1 MTRFTRKTLFS
12 SLVSSFL
19 ATAALAQP
27 LYMPTE
33 QFNRMQATDL
43 PGNDIR
49 MLRDTS
55 LEICLNACVS
65 DQDCD
70 AVTYNTAANA
80 CFLKTDGSLTEP
92 FNGAVSYR
100 ISRTSPEALALA
112 RSRQDDLTSLPRFWM
127 DRALAQ
133 ATSLGL
139 LYRASEMP
147 VSALL
152 GLADEA
158 RGASNYDSYAFY
170 MQRALAQSDDVGLW
184 FTFGD
189 TMLRS
194 TRNGDREIGT
204 TALINAYLR
213 STGAD
218 MRADILVKLAE
229 RMEQA
234 NNGRQSIA
242 LLRIALGLAPSATI
256 DAALQRAI
264 GLFGFRIVEHQ
275 VDNNAEQPR
284 ICLTFSDPL
293 VQTGVDYAP
302 YLRMQGTEL
311 PVEVEQNQ
319 LCLDGARHGET
330 YDLTVRAGLPAAD
343 GEVLEKSV
351 DIQLY
356 VRDRDAMVY
365 FPGRAYVLPKTDDAA
380 LPIVSVNAPL
390 VDLRLFRVGERG
402 LVNAIRRGNVFQAMS
417 DYEESD
423 IAERLGAALWEGQA
437 DLQTELNA
445 DVTTGLPVSAF
456 LPALEPGVYAITARI
471 PETSETWEAA
481 ATQWFIVSDLGVE
494 TMQGVDGLHVF
505 VRSLASAAPGANVTV
520 QLLAV
525 NNEILAETTTD
536 AAGYARIDPGYLA
549 GTGGMAPA
557 MLTLAAAGSDFA
569 WLDLSDGGFDLSDRG
584 VAGRAAPGPV
594 DIFTTTD
601 RGIYRAGETVHATIL
616 ARDSAARALEG
627 LPLTAIIRRPDGV
640 EFSRHL
646 LPDLGG
652 GGHVLS
658 LAIPASAQRGSW
670 QMQLYADPDGPRL
683 STARFLVE
691 DFIPERIDFTMA
703 LPEGA
708 LDARNLP
715 PLDIAARYLYGA
727 PGAELSMEGEI
738 EIDTTTSHPGYDGY
752 YFGLE
757 DDPFI
762 PTGDALYDLP
772 ATDEV
777 GAAQISLALPALE
790 QTSRPLEM
798 RVALRMADGSG
809 RPVERTL
816 TRPLLPENPGIGI
829 KPLFDWTLG
838 ENENAAFDIVSINAD
853 LTPRAEAPLTWVLNR
868 VNRRYQWYS
877 YDGSWRWEPVTTR
890 TRVGAGTLTTGA
902 DGAARLEYPV
912 EWGRYEL
919 RIVSPSGAVL
929 PSSYSFYVGWW
940 GADGSSDT
948 PDLLQVALDQPGYA
962 PGDSAILRMDARMD
976 GVALVRVVTDRLV
989 SMQAIEV
996 TAGETEITLP
1006 VTDEWGSGAYVIASL
1021 IRPGNADAGR
1031 NPARALGLAHAAVDP
1046 QNRALD
1052 LALDLPDATEPR
1064 GPLNVGLNVGNL
1076 EPGQRVWATVS
1087 VVDIGIL
1094 NITGFQSP
1102 DPEGYYFGQ
1111 RALGMELRDIYGRL
1125 IDASAASRA
1134 AIRSGGDGANIRTN
1148 APPPTQELLAR
1159 FSGPVTIAADG
1170 TATVSFELP
1179 AFNGG
1184 VRVIAVVWGEQGVG
1198 QASQDVLVRDP
1209 IVLTTTTPRFMAPG
1223 DDTRLLVE
1231 LAHVSGP
1238 TGTVG
1243 VEIFA
1248 SGPVAVAQGA
1258 AAFNV
1263 ELAEGA
1269 RATRNIPLKA
1279 SRTGLGELR
1288 IVMTMPDGRIV
1299 EQMARLNVLAN
1310 DPDIIRRTPI
1320 RLAANGGTFTIDGNA
1335 FADIRPGSGTVTLSV
1350 GPLAALDPAGLLAA
1364 LDRYPYG
1371 CSEQLVSR
1379 ALPLLYVGE
1388 VAAALELAPQ
1398 EGMQAR
1404 IGDTITDV
1412 LANQSSSGGFGLWRP
1427 DSGDLWL
1434 DAYVTD
1440 FLSRARALGYTVPD
1454 VAFDLALANLLNR
1467 VNYAPDFEDA
1477 GQDIAYALMVLARE
1491 NRASIGDLRYFADNR
1506 ADAFATAMAQAQLG
1520 TALAYYGDQLRADRM
1535 FGLANAR
1542 VLAYGVES
1550 NSWRPDYGSYARD
1563 ASAVLTLAAEVNST
1577 AIDRQELARRAS
1589 FYGGGYR
1596 STQDMAWMLLATNAM
1611 AQDAAVAGATLGG
1624 APLPLTGLRQ
1634 ITEAELAGPGLVLEN
1649 PTGTAIEAV
1658 LTTRGAPAFPEPES
1672 SNGYRIERWY
1682 YTMDGTPVDLENVQV
1697 NDRIVAILRVQP
1709 EQDRNGRLMIVD
1721 PLPAGVEVE
1730 NPNLLRAGDLSQLD
1744 WLSLDDV
1751 ALHSEFRDDRF
1762 VATVNW
1768 SRTDSFQLAYIVRAI
1783 SPGSFQQPAALV
1795 EDMYRPD
1802 LRGTTNAGRISIR
1815 QP

>member
-1 MTRFTRKTLFS
+1 MTRFTRNNLFAA
-12 SLVSSFL
+12 LVFTFCAS
-19 ATAALAQP
+19 AGLAQP
-27 LYMPTE
+27 LYIPTE

-49 MLRDTS
+49 ILRDTS
-55 LEICLNACVS
+55 VEICLNACAAEQS
-65 DQDCD
+65 CN
-70 AVTYNTAANA
+70 AVTYNTSANA
-80 CFLKTDGSLTEP
+80 CFLKTDGSLAEP

-100 ISRTSPEALALA
+100 VSRASPQALSLA
-112 RSRQDDLTSLPRFWM
+112 RSRQDDLATLPRFWM
-127 DRALAQ
+127 DRALTQ
-133 ATSLGL
+133 ATSLGQA
-139 LYRASEMP
+139 YRANEMP

-152 GLADEA
+152 SLADEA
-158 RGASNYDSYAFY
+158 RGTSDFDSYAFY
-170 MQRALAQSDDVGLW
+170 MQRALAQSDDAGLW
-184 FTFGD
+184 LAFGD

-194 TRNGDREIGT
+194 TKSDDRLIGT
-204 TALINAYLR
+204 SALINAYFR
-213 STGAD
+213 SSVAD
-218 MRADILVKLAE
+218 MRADILVKLAS
-229 RMEQA
+229 RLEQA
-234 NNGRQSIA
+234 NYGRQSIT
-242 LLRIALGLAPSATI
+242 LLRTALGLAPSEAVDT
-256 DAALQRAI
+256 ALQRAI

-293 VQTGVDYAP
+293 AQTGVDYAP
-302 YLRMQGTEL
+302 FVRMQGAEL

-330 YDLTVRAGLPAAD
+330 YDLTIRAGLPAAD
-343 GEVLEKSV
+343 GEVLTKSV
-351 DIQLY
+351 DIELY

-380 LPIVSVNAPL
+380 LPIVSINAPL
-390 VDLRLFRVGERG
+390 VALRLFRVGERG
-402 LVNAIRRGNVFQAMS
+402 LITAIRRGNVGQAMS
-417 DYEESD
+417 EYEESD

-437 DLQTELNA
+437 DLQTDLNA

-471 PETSETWEAA
+471 PETTESWEAA

-494 TMQGVDGLHVF
+494 TMQGGDGLHVF
-505 VRSLASAAPGANVTV
+505 VRSLASAEPKPDVTL

-525 NNEILAETTTD
+525 NNEVLAEATTD

-549 GTGGMAPA
+549 GTGGMAPS
-557 MLTLAAAGSDFA
+557 MLTLAAADDFA
-569 WLDLSDGGFDLSDRG
+569 WLDMSDGGFDLSDRG
-584 VAGRAAPGPV
+584 VAGRAAPGPI

-616 ARDSAARALEG
+616 ARDSAAKALEG
-627 LPLTAIIRRPDGV
+627 LPLTAIIHRPDGV

-646 LPDLGG
+646 LADLGG
-652 GGHVLS
+652 GGHILD
-658 LAIPASAQRGSW
+658 LAIPASAQRGGW
-670 QMQLYADPDGPRL
+670 QMHLYADPNGPRL
-683 STARFLVE
+683 SSTRFLVE

-708 LDARNLP
+708 LDALSLP

-727 PGAELSMEGEI
+727 PGAGLSIEGSI
-738 EIDTTTSHPGYDGY
+738 EVETTSSHPGYDGY
-752 YFGLE
+752 HFGLE

-762 PTGDALYDLP
+762 PSGDGLYDLP
-772 ATDEV
+772 ATDAA
-777 GAAQISLALPALE
+777 GAAQIFLALPDME

-798 RVALRMADGSG
+798 RVTLRMADGSG

-816 TRPLLPENPGIGI
+816 TRPLLPSEPGIGI
-829 KPLFDWTLG
+829 KPLFDWNLG

-853 LTPRAEAPLTWVLNR
+853 LTPRAEAPLAWVLNR

-877 YDGSWRWEPVTTR
+877 HDGNWRWEPVTTR

-902 DGAARLEYPV
+902 DGKARIEHPV

-919 RIVSPSGAVL
+919 RINAQGGEIL
-929 PSSYSFYVGWW
+929 PSTHSFYVGWW

-962 PGDSAILRMDARMD
+962 PGDSAVLRMDARMD
-976 GVALVRVVTDRLV
+976 GVALVRVVTDRLI

-1021 IRPGNADAGR
+1021 IRPGNADAGH
-1031 NPARALGLAHAAVDP
+1031 NPARALGLAHAAVNP
-1046 QNRALD
+1046 QDRALD
-1052 LALDLPDATEPR
+1052 LSLDLPDTTEPR

-1076 EPGQRVWATVS
+1076 QPGQQVWATVS

-1094 NITGFQSP
+1094 NITGFKSP
-1102 DPEGYYFGQ
+1102 DPEAHYFGQ

-1134 AIRSGGDGANIRTN
+1134 AIRSGGDSANTRTN
-1148 APPPTQELLAR
+1148 TPPPTQELLAR
-1159 FSGPVTIAADG
+1159 FSGPVSIAADG

-1179 AFNGG
+1179 AFNGA
-1184 VRVIAVVWGEQGVG
+1184 VRVMAVVWGAQGVG

-1238 TGTVG
+1238 TGAVG

-1248 SGPVAVAQGA
+1248 TGPVAVAQGA
-1258 AAFNV
+1258 AQFSV
-1263 ELAEGA
+1263 ELEQGA
-1269 RATRNIPLKA
+1269 RASRIIPLKA
-1279 SRTGLGELR
+1279 DRTGLGALR
-1288 IVMTMPDGRIV
+1288 IVMTMPDGRVV
-1299 EQMARLNVLAN
+1299 EQTARLNVLAN
-1310 DPDIIRRTPI
+1310 DPEIIRRTPI
-1320 RLAANGGTFTIDGNA
+1320 RLAANGGNFTIDSNT
-1335 FADIRPGSGTVTLSV
+1335 FAGIRPGSGTVTLSV

-1388 VAAALELAPQ
+1388 VAEALKLVPQ

-1404 IGDTITDV
+1404 IADTVIDV

-1427 DSGDLWL
+1427 DSGDMWL

-1440 FLSRARALGYTVPD
+1440 FLSRARSLGYDVPD
-1454 VAFDLALANLLNR
+1454 MAFDLALANLLNR
-1467 VNYAPDFEDA
+1467 INYAPDFEDA
-1477 GQDIAYALMVLARE
+1477 GQDIAYAIMVLARE

-1506 ADAFATAMAQAQLG
+1506 ATQFATAMAQAQLG

-1542 VLAYGVES
+1542 VLGFGAE
-1550 NSWRPDYGSYARD
+1550 NQAWRIDYGSYARD
-1563 ASAVLTLAAEVNST
+1563 AAAVLTLAAEVNST
-1577 AIDRQELARRAS
+1577 AVDRLELARRAS
-1589 FYGGGYR
+1589 FYGSGHR

-1611 AQDAAVAGATLGG
+1611 AQDAAVAGASLGG
-1624 APLPLTGLRQ
+1624 APLALSGVRQ
-1634 ITEAELAGPGLVLEN
+1634 ITEAE
-1649 PTGTAIEAV
+1649 
-1658 LTTRGAPAFPEPES
+1658 
-1672 SNGYRIERWY
+1672 
-1682 YTMDGTPVDLENVQV
+1682 
-1697 NDRIVAILRVQP
+1697 
-1709 EQDRNGRLMIVD
+1709 
-1721 PLPAGVEVE
+1721 
-1730 NPNLLRAGDLSQLD
+1730 
-1744 WLSLDDV
+1744 
-1751 ALHSEFRDDRF
+1751 
-1762 VATVNW
+1762 
-1768 SRTDSFQLAYIVRAI
+1768 
-1783 SPGSFQQPAALV
+1783 AA
-1795 EDMYRPD
+1795 
-1802 LRGTTNAGRISIR
+1802 
-1815 QP
+1815 